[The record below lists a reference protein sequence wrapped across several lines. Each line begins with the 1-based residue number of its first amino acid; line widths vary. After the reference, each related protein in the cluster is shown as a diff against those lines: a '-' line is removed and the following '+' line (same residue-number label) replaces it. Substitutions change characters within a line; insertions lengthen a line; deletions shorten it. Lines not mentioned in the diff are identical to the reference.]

1 LSAHFNL
8 KKEDRALVRT
18 FMPHLLNV
26 GHLCA
31 LAYEAEGEINIM
43 KAFGGFSQRKGYFKG
58 AIQPKEISELID
70 EVFTNDVR
78 ATILK
83 KRKSHSP

>member
-1 LSAHFNL
+1 LSAGFNL
-8 KKEDRALVRT
+8 QKGDRALVRT

-31 LAYEAEGEINIM
+31 LAYEAEAEINIM
-43 KAFGGFSQRKGYFKG
+43 EAFDRFSQRKGYFKG
-58 AIQPKEISELID
+58 AIQPKEISELIC
-70 EVFTNDVR
+70 EVITNDVR
-78 ATILK
+78 TSILK

>member
-1 LSAHFNL
+1 
-8 KKEDRALVRT
+8 
-18 FMPHLLNV
+18 
-26 GHLCA
+26 
-31 LAYEAEGEINIM
+31 M